1 MKRLL
6 SILIATLLSNV
17 GIYTLG
23 QSEDI
28 DSLLQ
33 KLEKCER
40 DTLRVHL
47 LISLS
52 HKALYNDTAQVKHY
66 LNEAFEISHDLNY
79 ALGIASYYTSLG
91 NFYYRISSYESAL
104 KYYYMGLTISEQHQF
119 IHQIM
124 VATNGIGSVYFAN
137 KDFEN
142 AKKLYIQQLKAYS
155 PVINT
160 NLRFDFYNNIA
171 SSYAMLKKYDSALY
185 YYDSALQIAIDE
197 NMERNTVLS
206 EINIAMIYNM
216 DHNHEKA
223 LEKLIKSL
231 ERAQVLGRNEL
242 IALSYLNIAKTFH
255 QMGEHDKAIINA
267 ESCIMISNSFSFPD
281 LRLNAHELLAEIYL
295 KLNDAPMVFANL
307 NKYISLKDSLLNE
320 TKNRQIAELHVR
332 YELAKKTE
340 VLKQS
345 EEQALFRKRTLVFV
359 TMFSIAI
366 IVLLAL
372 SLLTFRLKLIS
383 KTKEEIIRNQEKQ
396 LLENNLEM
404 RRLEELELVKELER
418 NKDEVKNYMLQVMKF
433 TKEKEK
439 LIEVFAEL
447 KQFLSAEGLAVFK
460 AMESDLKVD
469 KFEMRLAEFEQQFK
483 HANKDFFVRL
493 LESHPNL
500 TSNERQLS
508 AFIALGL
515 NGKEISKITHQSS
528 NSIYVSRNRLKKKFD
543 LGDINLESYLKSLLT
558 EK

>member
-17 GIYTLG
+17 GIYTFG

-52 HKALYNDTAQVKHY
+52 HKALYNDTGQVKHY

-500 TSNERQLS
+500 TSSERQLS

-515 NGKEISKITHQSS
+515 NGKEISKITQQSS